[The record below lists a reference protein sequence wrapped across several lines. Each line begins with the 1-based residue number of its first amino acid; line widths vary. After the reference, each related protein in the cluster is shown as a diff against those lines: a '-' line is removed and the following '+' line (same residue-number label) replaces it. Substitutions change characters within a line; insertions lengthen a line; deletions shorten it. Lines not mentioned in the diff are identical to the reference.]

1 MLYVPSFRP
10 KKCGMYFKFGA
21 FPKGK
26 FTPFVHKALLEKNRS
41 RTVPGTRGL
50 YSLQDAAT
58 QNPRL
63 VLKGPEYQ
71 RVNRLNH
78 VPNLVWDTVSQG
90 GKGEFFVLRLVTAEC
105 VSHVWEVHMLTFFFS
120 LDQSWCFA
128 PTKRIVKTWHMR
140 LQDFFLIGINTS
152 VRKGPSTKRP
162 RMKGTGCPWNVG
174 DGRPR

>member
-26 FTPFVHKALLEKNRS
+26 FAPFVHKALLEKNRS

-63 VLKGPEYQ
+63 VLEGPEYQ

-105 VSHVWEVHMLTFFFS
+105 VSHVWEVHMLTFFFHSTS
-120 LDQSWCFA
+120 LGVLRPQ
-128 PTKRIVKTWHMR
+128 
-140 LQDFFLIGINTS
+140 
-152 VRKGPSTKRP
+152 KGL
-162 RMKGTGCPWNVG
+162 
-174 DGRPR
+174 